1 MEVATK
7 LDLLMLAAHPDDAEL
22 GCAGTLL
29 RYAAAGRKVGVVDL
43 TRGELGTRGS
53 AELRGQEAAEAA
65 RILGLHVRENLR
77 MRDGFFRND
86 EDHQRRIIEVIRR
99 FQPELILT
107 NPNIDRHPDH
117 GRAADLVHDAA
128 FLAGLPKV
136 QTEWDGVA
144 QAPWRPRLLLQA
156 IHNSYVRPDIVVDI
170 SDFWEQK
177 LAALT
182 AFRSQFY
189 HPEYATNEAS
199 TYIST
204 PGFLGILEA
213 RNRELG
219 SYIGVQFAEGY
230 TSRRPVGLDDLF
242 LLR

>member
-1 MEVATK
+1 MK
-7 LDLLMLAAHPDDAEL
+7 LDLLMLAAHPDDAEM

-29 RYAAAGRKVGVVDL
+29 RHIAAGRRVGVVDL

-53 AELRGQEAAEAA
+53 AELRDEEAATAA
-65 RILGLHVRENLR
+65 RILGLAVRENLR
-77 MRDGFFRND
+77 MRDGFFVND
-86 EDHQRRIIEVIRR
+86 EAHQLRVVEIIRR

-107 NPNIDRHPDH
+107 NPNVDRHPDH

-128 FLAGLPKV
+128 FLAGLPKI
-136 QTEWDGVA
+136 QTTWHGVA

-170 SDFWEQK
+170 SAHWEQK

-182 AFRSQFY
+182 AFKSQFY
-189 HPEYATNEAS
+189 HPEYATGETG

-204 PGFLGILEA
+204 PEYLHTLEA

-219 SYIGVQFAEGY
+219 SYIGVPFAEGY
-230 TSRRPVGLDDLF
+230 TCRRPFGLDDLF